1 MATDAGGL
9 MPTIDAIFAQMTLT
23 YGQRRLEAFYM
34 GQEIEV
40 VKRFWCHTLRGM
52 SPVDLLYAL
61 DHMPADNVPNVLQ
74 FKALAQKTPMPH
86 YPMLPNRREKYVPD
100 MEAIARVRAAIEPL
114 RLKLAGQHPRAWI
127 ERLELRQRELAIE
140 GRKLT
145 AFQQQCLDE
154 ARGRSKDGDA

>member
-1 MATDAGGL
+1 MAADAGGL
-9 MPTIDAIFAQMTLT
+9 MPTIDAVFAQMTLT

-34 GQEIEV
+34 GQEIDV

-61 DHMPADNVPNVLQ
+61 DHLPADSVPNVLQ
-74 FKALAQKTPMPH
+74 FKALAQKTPTAH
-86 YPMLPNRREKYVPD
+86 YPMLPRPGKYVPD
-100 MEAIARVRAAIEPL
+100 HEAIARVRAAIEPL
-114 RLKLAGQHPRAWI
+114 RMKLAGKDPRAWI
-127 ERLELRQRELAIE
+127 AALELRQRELAIE

-154 ARGRSKDGDA
+154 ARGRSKGRDA